1 MAYRGRAVTW
11 SRPSVMIG
19 ILIIAHG
26 TLGESL
32 IHCASHVLNKRPPR
46 LQQLGVTAQDDPLLL
61 LPQARA
67 LVKELD
73 DGGGVLI
80 LSDMYGGSPSN
91 IAAKLLVPG
100 RVEGVAGV
108 NLPDADPRAHLPRPA
123 ARDAAHQGGERRLRR
138 RPAHSAALASQ
149 CCNGKLRSSTSSGCT
164 PGHPPSSR
172 RSPGVRSRRLADPQR
187 PARQREEHHGR
198 HDARRGQRLHR
209 S

>member
-1 MAYRGRAVTW
+1 MV
-11 SRPSVMIG
+11 G

-46 LQQLGVTAQDDPLLL
+46 LKQLGVTAQDDPLLM

-73 DGGGVLI
+73 DGSGVLI

-108 NLPDADPRAHLPRPA
+108 NLPMLIRALTYREKPLATLLTKAVSGGCEGVLRIPPLTLHNA
-123 ARDAAHQGGERRLRR
+123 ATG
-138 RPAHSAALASQ
+138 S
-149 CCNGKLRSSTSSGCT
+149 
-164 PGHPPSSR
+164 
-172 RSPGVRSRRLADPQR
+172 
-187 PARQREEHHGR
+187 
-198 HDARRGQRLHR
+198 
-209 S
+209 